1 METTANTKTRDPEPL
16 ARPRGGRSM
25 PFVLALLLAAAA
37 TLGAG
42 VAEAAP
48 ACRAEYVADAY
59 TLEPIHE
66 LNARRSLPTA
76 SMIKMLTGLVAAEA
90 VQAGE
95 ITWETPYTV
104 TYEAADVGGSQVYLK
119 QGETFT
125 LGELLEAT
133 MIESANDA
141 AYAVAEAVAGSEEE
155 FLERMRAKARELD
168 LESFQ
173 ITSPNG
179 LPSEDGASL
188 DDRMT
193 ARDMARIGQEVL
205 KHPRLAKHA
214 ATDLSWF
221 RNGEFQLFS
230 FNYLLRRYPPTI
242 GIKTGYHR
250 RAKFNITAAAER
262 DGVRLIAVLM
272 GCERKGQLFARGEE
286 LLENGFERYR
296 PVSVIARGERLDAG
310 VSVAHGQS
318 TSVPVVAAEAVH
330 LQALRGATVPV
341 EVLVVGNGAEAPVA
355 PGEAVGRIIVRQ
367 GERVIGESPALA
379 AESVSEVPWWQR
391 LWNAV
396 TTALAMG

>member
-1 METTANTKTRDPEPL
+1 METTATTRHSEALP
-16 ARPRGGRSM
+16 AR
-25 PFVLALLLAAAA
+25 LAAALL
-37 TLGAG
+37 TLLLVLAAG

-59 TLEPIHE
+59 TLEPVHE

-90 VQAGE
+90 VEAGE
-95 ITWETPYTV
+95 VSWDTPYTV
-104 TYEAADVGGSQVYLK
+104 SHEAALVGGSQVYLEE
-119 QGETFT
+119 GETFT

-141 AYAVAEAVAGSEEE
+141 AFAVAETVAGSEAA
-155 FLERMRAKARELD
+155 FLQRMRAKARELG

-179 LPSEDGASL
+179 LPSEDGAAR

-193 ARDMARIGQEVL
+193 ARDLATIGQAVL
-205 KHPRLAKHA
+205 EHPRLARHA
-214 ATDLSWF
+214 QTDVSWF
-221 RNGEFQLFS
+221 RDHTFQLFS

-250 RAKFNITAAAER
+250 RARFNITAAAER

-286 LLENGFERYR
+286 LLEAGFERYR
-296 PVSVIARGERLDAG
+296 PVSVIARGERLPAG
-310 VSVAHGQS
+310 VQVEAGTSS
-318 TSVPVVAAEAVH
+318 SVPVVAARAVH
-330 LQALRGATVPV
+330 LRAPRGTTVPF
-341 EVLVVGNGAEAPVA
+341 EVLVVGDGAHAPVA
-355 PGEAVGRIIVRQ
+355 TGDEVGHIVVRQ
-367 GERVIGESPALA
+367 GGRVIGDSPALA
-379 AESVSEVPWWQR
+379 AEAVDELPWWRRVWQSVVA
-391 LWNAV
+391 AV
-396 TTALAMG
+396 AAVGALAFG